1 MGHGEQA
8 RKVYADEREIEE
20 LVRGF
25 ENFTPPPQG
34 FGHAEHLTVAL
45 WYLARLPEREAAQ
58 RMRGGLKKFAAHHG
72 SNLYHE
78 TITLFWLRAVGAFL
92 GRERQGRALH
102 ELANLLA
109 ASHGDKRLVSDYYS
123 PQLLA
128 SDEAKSSWVEPDVK
142 PFDFLR
148 VSAVSSQSSVVCD

>member
-1 MGHGEQA
+1 MGHEEGA
-8 RKVYADEREIEE
+8 RKFYADEGEVEE

-45 WYLARLPEREAAQ
+45 WYLARLPASEAAG
-58 RMRGGLKKFAAHHG
+58 RMREGLRRFAAHHG

-78 TITLFWLRAVGAFL
+78 TVTLFWLRVVGAFL
-92 GRERQGRALH
+92 LREGRGRALD

-109 ASHGDKRLVSDYYS
+109 ASHADKQLIYDYYS
-123 PQLLA
+123 RQLIET
-128 SDEAKSSWVEPDVK
+128 DEAKRSPVEPDLK
-142 PFDFLR
+142 RFDF
-148 VSAVSSQSSVVCD
+148 

>member
-1 MGHGEQA
+1 MGHQEQA
-8 RKVYADEREIEE
+8 RKFYADEREIEE

-45 WYLARLPEREAAQ
+45 WYLARLPESDAAE
-58 RMRGGLKKFAAHHG
+58 RMRGGLKRFAAHHG

-78 TITLFWLRAVGAFL
+78 TITLFWLRFVGAFL
-92 GRERQGRALH
+92 RREGAGRAPH

-109 ASHGDKRLVSDYYS
+109 ASRADKRLVFDYYS
-123 PQLLA
+123 RRLIET
-128 SDEAKSSWVEPDVK
+128 DGAKCSWVEPD
-142 PFDFLR
+142 LR
-148 VSAVSSQSSVVCD
+148 PLNF

>member
-1 MGHGEQA
+1 MGHEEQA
-8 RKVYADEREIEE
+8 RKFYADEREVEE

-45 WYLARLPEREAAQ
+45 WYLARLPADEAAE
-58 RMRGGLKKFAAHHG
+58 RMRGGLRRFAAHHG

-78 TITLFWLRAVGAFL
+78 TVTLFWLRVVAAFL
-92 GRERQGRALH
+92 RREGRDRASH

-109 ASHGDKRLVSDYYS
+109 ASRADKGLIFDYYS
-123 PQLLA
+123 RQLIGT
-128 SDEAKSSWVEPDVK
+128 DEAKSSPVEPDLK
-142 PFDFLR
+142 QFDF
-148 VSAVSSQSSVVCD
+148 

>member
-1 MGHGEQA
+1 MGDETRA
-8 RKVYADEREIEE
+8 RKFYADEREVEE

-45 WYLARLPEREAAQ
+45 WYLAQFTEDEAAE
-58 RMRGGLKKFAAHHG
+58 RMRGGLRRFAAHHG

-78 TITLFWLRAVGAFL
+78 TVTLFWLRVVAAFL
-92 GRERQGRALH
+92 RREGRGRALD

-109 ASHGDKRLVSDYYS
+109 ASRADKQLIYDYYS
-123 PQLLA
+123 QPLIE
-128 SDEAKSSWVEPDVK
+128 SDEAKSSPVAPDLK
-142 PFDFLR
+142 AFDF
-148 VSAVSSQSSVVCD
+148 